1 MTCYQVGWS
10 SVIHGSHACQQT
22 EICLIGLELA
32 SSFSLLV
39 SLSEANALLEATKHK
54 HSLLHLL
61 SVSLSSPNVIMDK
74 IFYSCYP
81 DFATAYMGYDSQ
93 FVLFFE
99 KYYLTSYCIALKL
112 ELYVFTR
119 YLQKQR

>member
-10 SVIHGSHACQQT
+10 SVIHGSYARQQT

-39 SLSEANALLEATKHK
+39 SLSEANALLESSKHNALT
-54 HSLLHLL
+54 STPVVGESFL
-61 SVSLSSPNVIMDK
+61 PNVIMDK

-81 DFATAYMGYDSQ
+81 DFATAYMGY
-93 FVLFFE
+93 
-99 KYYLTSYCIALKL
+99 
-112 ELYVFTR
+112 
-119 YLQKQR
+119 LQKQR